1 MTNNCIKK
9 ENDFSSY
16 ISKKVGRFTA
26 IRNSLKQSKWRK
38 KDKLNNR
45 SKNSTPVLSN
55 KVNNDNNKS
64 IKNIYYNIEDDE
76 NE

>member
-1 MTNNCIKK
+1 M
-9 ENDFSSY
+9 
-16 ISKKVGRFTA
+16 
-26 IRNSLKQSKWRK
+26 KQSKWRK

-45 SKNSTPVLSN
+45 SKNSTLVLSN